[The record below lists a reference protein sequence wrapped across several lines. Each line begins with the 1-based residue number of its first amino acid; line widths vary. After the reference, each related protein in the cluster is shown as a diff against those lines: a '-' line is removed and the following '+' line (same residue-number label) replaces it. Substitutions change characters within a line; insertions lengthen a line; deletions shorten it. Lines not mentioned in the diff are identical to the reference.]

1 MKLFVLLITKNMW
14 SAMRNYSCCTKTFL
28 PKLEYINGVKSQE
41 FWDACIPV
49 VHVSVVSNMVC
60 QCSM

>member
-1 MKLFVLLITKNMW
+1 MKLFILLFTKNMW

-28 PKLEYINGVKSQE
+28 PKLEYMNGVQSQE

-49 VHVSVVSNMVC
+49 AHVSVVCNTVV